1 MGNHFQQLLEK
12 VNEIHDLEKVTWLLS
27 WDREVNA
34 PSAGAAIRS
43 KQIGTVS
50 KLMHE
55 LSVSDEMGELIERSA
70 DELNSAGADRA
81 SMEQSL
87 VRFLARDYEENRRI
101 PTDYVQRVSIAQG
114 KANEAWKLA
123 RANNNFAEFAPHLAQ
138 SIAHGQEKAEYLGYE
153 DEKYDALLSQ
163 FERGM
168 KTADVR
174 RVFDAIKA
182 ETAPLIAAINERQ
195 DKVDDSILHQDF
207 PVEAQQAVA
216 PYFAKAVGYNFD
228 HGAELGTAAHPFAS
242 SFSRYDARITTRWY
256 ANFISPALF
265 GTMHETGH
273 AIYEQGT
280 GAELERTPLARGTSM
295 GIHESQSRMMEN
307 LVGRSRSFW
316 HAHFHKL
323 QEAFPS
329 QLGNSSAEDFY
340 RAINKVSP
348 SFIRVEADELTYNMH
363 IMLRFELEQAMINGD
378 LKAEDVPDAWNSKME
393 ELLGI
398 IPPTDTEGCLQDI
411 HWTRPSY
418 GYFPTYALGNFYS
431 VQLLDAAKEQDP
443 SIEAGLAKGDTAP
456 LKAWLGKNIHEH
468 GKKFDPPELVTM
480 ATGRPLDHEPFVR
493 YAKAK
498 FGELYE
504 L

>member
-1 MGNHFQQLLEK
+1 MGKQFQQLLEK

-34 PSAGAAIRS
+34 PSAGASIRS
-43 KQIGTVS
+43 KQITTVS

-55 LSVSDEMGELIERSA
+55 LSVSDEMGELIEKSA
-70 DELNSAGADRA
+70 DELANEGSDRS

-87 VRFLARDYEENRRI
+87 IRFLTRDYAEKKRI
-101 PTDYVQRVSIAQG
+101 PADYVQRESQVQG
-114 KANEAWKLA
+114 QANGAWKAA
-123 RANNNFAEFAPHLAQ
+123 RASNNFAEFAPYLAQ
-138 SIAHGQEKAEYLGYE
+138 TIELGQEKAEHLGYE

-174 RVFDAIKA
+174 RVFDAIRT
-182 ETAPLIAAINERQ
+182 ETAPLIAAIKERQ
-195 DKVDDSILHQDF
+195 DKVDDSILRQNF
-207 PVEAQQAVA
+207 PVEVQKTVA
-216 PYFAKAVGYNFD
+216 PYFAQAVGYNFE

-256 ANFISPALF
+256 PDFISPALF

-280 GAELERTPLARGTSM
+280 GAELERTPLARGTTM

-307 LVGRSRSFW
+307 LVGRSRAFW
-316 HAHFHKL
+316 QAHFHKL
-323 QEAFPS
+323 QAAFPS
-329 QLGNSSAEDFY
+329 QLGSSSAEDFY

-363 IMLRFELEQAMINGD
+363 IMLRFELEQAMINGE
-378 LKAEDVPDAWNSKME
+378 LKADDVPEAWNSKME
-393 ELLGI
+393 EMLGI
-398 IPPTDTEGCLQDI
+398 IPPTDNEGCLQDI

-443 SIEAGLAKGDTAP
+443 AIEAGLAKGDTAP

-468 GKKFDPPELVTM
+468 GKKYDPPELVTM
-480 ATGRPLDHEPFVR
+480 ATGRPLDHKPFVR